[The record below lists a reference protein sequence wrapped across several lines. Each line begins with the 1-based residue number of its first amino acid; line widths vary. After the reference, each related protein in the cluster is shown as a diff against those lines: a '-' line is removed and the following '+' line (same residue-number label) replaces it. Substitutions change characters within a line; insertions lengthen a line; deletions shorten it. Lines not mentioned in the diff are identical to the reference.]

1 MVDIRK
7 DFGDSFQLLSQ
18 HKKIILPVFFSVLI
32 SLILIF
38 LFLNLSGLT
47 PLLNE
52 LVDLNDEFNQQ
63 KQDYLLNRE
72 NMGKEGY
79 TSELVNYI
87 GKDSSNSAYDNQ
99 YSSYLEQKGYDWGR
113 YKQLLNMENVV
124 LLVIFLLIGIIGSFY
139 FSCMSYAIISLVLKK
154 KEIDRNILFRVT
166 NKFLLK
172 LFSLKILFGFI
183 IIVPLAI
190 IVTIVIF
197 LFFLNTILGVLS
209 IFVFVILFIAYLLLV
224 GLRLFFTTPSMFMEE
239 NGVINSISHSWH
251 LTLGH
256 IKQVLIIFFVIWGI
270 GIFISSFVV
279 QPLYNTYSNFLFES
293 GWVKAF
299 INLLL
304 VVLFLILEAFVFTF
318 QHLFLF
324 YTYIDFKKLSGIV
337 K

>member
-72 NMGKEGY
+72 NIGKEGY

-87 GKDSSNSAYDNQ
+87 GKDSSNSAYKDQ
-99 YSSYLEQKGYDWGR
+99 LSSYLEQKGYDWGR
-113 YKQLLNMENVV
+113 YKQLLNVKNVV
-124 LLVIFLLIGIIGSFY
+124 LLVIFLLIGIMGSFY

-172 LFSLKILFGFI
+172 LFSLKILLGFI

-270 GIFISSFVV
+270 GIFITSIVV
-279 QPLYNTYSNFLFES
+279 QLLYNTYSNFLFES

-299 INLLL
+299 INLIL

-324 YTYIDFKKLSGIV
+324 YTYIDFKKRNRIV